1 MLLNLTDQSSESLQ
15 DQIIRQI
22 RAKILRGELLPDD
35 GLPSIRVFARK
46 NHVSVITVQRSY
58 ERLLNEGLIH
68 SRRNRGFFI
77 SELSDSKKSKLAQ
90 QRLIENIEPVIYNA
104 VNEGMIREDISNLI
118 NNVLKNIKKG
128 K

>member
-22 RAKILRGELLPDD
+22 RAKILKGELFPDD
-35 GLPSIRVFARK
+35 NLPSIRVFARE

-68 SRRNRGFFI
+68 SRRSKGFFI
-77 SELSDSKKSKLAQ
+77 SELSDGKKSKLAQ
-90 QRLIENIEPVIYNA
+90 QRLIENIEPVIHNA
-104 VNEGMIREDISNLI
+104 VNEGMTGENISNLI
-118 NNVLKNIKKG
+118 NTVLKKYKKG